1 MCAQARRRFTQVI
14 HMVMHSTADNAFSC
28 RAGRQRVSVPVLAR
42 GGRPAGRRSGLG
54 HRPRRRAPDARR
66 IPCRQAARVPRRLP
80 AVTLIVILP
89 AARPRYAHA
98 TRAQPPPALAP
109 RPVPARPRAGAG
121 GAGPNR
127 RPGSAADHR
136 PGNGRCRGADP
147 RRRPCSRRRGTQSCG
162 LELRRVP
169 HGAAAGPA
177 RTVREP
183 SPVPGWTPD
192 HRGISAV
199 AGVSAPARRSGRAES
214 GTAPPCMRWR
224 GRARPRRSGWPV
236 AWSSPSAT
244 RRPPGPGTRARG
256 RSPGSSRVP
265 GVAPGWC
272 PFPAVKALLLQPQA
286 QRKTLQQVISCFSD
300 IHGRLHR
307 EQAVIRIPRRLST
320 RFSQPIHR
328 SPGVSRRT
336 PQPPVPNAR
345 CYITS

>member
-1 MCAQARRRFTQVI
+1 
-14 HMVMHSTADNAFSC
+14 MHSKADNTFSC

-42 GGRPAGRRSGLG
+42 GGRHAGRRSGLG

-98 TRAQPPPALAP
+98 ARAQPPPALAP

-121 GAGPNR
+121 GAGPHR

-136 PGNGRCRGADP
+136 PGNGRCRGAGP

-162 LELRRVP
+162 LALRRSCT
-169 HGAAAGPA
+169 GLAAGGSRVTPA
-177 RTVREP
+177 AQRGRPGT
-183 SPVPGWTPD
+183 SPVPGRTPD
-192 HRGISAV
+192 HRGGIPAV
-199 AGVSAPARRSGRAES
+199 AEVPAPARRSGRAES

-224 GRARPRRSGWPV
+224 GRARPRRAGWPV
-236 AWSSPSAT
+236 AWSSPRAA

-272 PFPAVKALLLQPQA
+272 PFPAVKALLLPPQA
-286 QRKTLQQVISCFSD
+286 PRKTLQQAISCFSA

-320 RFSQPIHR
+320 GFSQPIHR
-328 SPGVSRRT
+328 FPSVSRRT

-345 CYITS
+345 CYVTS

>member
-1 MCAQARRRFTQVI
+1 
-14 HMVMHSTADNAFSC
+14 MHSKADNTFSC

-98 TRAQPPPALAP
+98 ARAQPPPALAP

-121 GAGPNR
+121 GAGPHR

-136 PGNGRCRGADP
+136 PGNGRCRGAGP

-169 HGAAAGPA
+169 HGPGAGPA

-183 SPVPGWTPD
+183 RPCP
-192 HRGISAV
+192 
-199 AGVSAPARRSGRAES
+199 AG
-214 GTAPPCMRWR
+214 PPII
-224 GRARPRRSGWPV
+224 A
-236 AWSSPSAT
+236 AFL
-244 RRPPGPGTRARG
+244 
-256 RSPGSSRVP
+256 RSPGAGPGKTFRPGRIRHGPSMYEMEGPCPASPPRLASCLVFAERRAPPAGARYPREGPVSRLLPRSRRRPRVVPVSSGESIITTAASTAQDPAASHFLFFRYP
-265 GVAPGWC
+265 RKAPQRAGSY
-272 PFPAVKALLLQPQA
+272 PHSTAV
-286 QRKTLQQVISCFSD
+286 
-300 IHGRLHR
+300 IHGLFTTYPQVP
-307 EQAVIRIPRRLST
+307 EC
-320 RFSQPIHR
+320 QPENTTTA
-328 SPGVSRRT
+328 GAEC
-336 PQPPVPNAR
+336 PVLCNQLA
-345 CYITS
+345 T